1 MIRVFDILFS
11 IIVVIVLF
19 PFLIIIAAVIK
30 ITTAGDIFF
39 IQKRVGQSGKDFN
52 LYKFRTM
59 HKDADTKG
67 LLTVGGRDS
76 RITKVGYLLRK
87 FKVDELPQ
95 LINIIAGDMSIVG
108 PRPEVRKYVEMY
120 DDEQLKVL
128 YVKPG
133 LTDFASLEF
142 INENELLAMSS
153 NPEQLYIEKI
163 MPAKLLLKKKFI
175 DNRGIKIYF
184 EVIIKTIKK
193 IFFER

>member
-108 PRPEVRKYVEMY
+108 PRPEVRKYVQMY

-163 MPAKLLLKKKFI
+163 MPAKLLLNKKFI